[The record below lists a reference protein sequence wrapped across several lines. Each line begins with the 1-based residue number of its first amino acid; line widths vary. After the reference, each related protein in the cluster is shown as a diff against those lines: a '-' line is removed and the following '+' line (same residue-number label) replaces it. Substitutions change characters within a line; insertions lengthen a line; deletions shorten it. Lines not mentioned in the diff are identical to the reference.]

1 MIRQYILVRNRR
13 FGDMTIPNSV
23 VFNNTANS

>member
-13 FGDMTIPNSV
+13 FGDMTIPNSA
-23 VFNNTANS
+23 VFNNTADS